1 MAAKLGRKLLLEW
14 GGEEIPGVREKGINR
29 NGEPVDISSDDDNGW
44 RSLLTEAGQNQV
56 DVSVSGVTKSH
67 QLAADW
73 HAGTRTKT
81 LEVTDTVSGATI
93 SGTFYLAS
101 YNETGTYN
109 GAVTCEASFQPS
121 GAVDYNNYS

>member
-29 NGEPVDISSDDDNGW
+29 NGEPVDISSDDDAGW
-44 RSLLTEAGQNQV
+44 RALLDEAGQNQV
-56 DVSVSGVTKSH
+56 DISVSGVTKSH

-73 HAGTRTKT
+73 HAGDRMKT
-81 LEVTDTVSGATI
+81 LEITDTVSGAVI
-93 SGTFYLAS
+93 SGEFYLAS

-109 GAVTCEASFQPS
+109 GAITFEASFQSS
-121 GAVDYNNYS
+121 GVVSYNNYS